1 MSTFLP
7 NSVIEEISKEASSA
21 GRYINPSKLTG
32 EVRLRFLGIGI
43 TGFESWTTDNKPIRW
58 ETKPEELPANVRK
71 QEGYQP
77 IKRFL
82 AGAVYDYASD
92 EFKILQITQRT
103 LMDQLFKYMSDED
116 YGDPTGY
123 DIKIGKTG
131 EGKETKYTLVPS
143 PPKPLKSS
151 VLERFDETPC
161 DLSQLFEGGD
171 PFAEPSA

>member
-1 MSTFLP
+1 MSTFL
-7 NSVIEEISKEASSA
+7 STAVIEEISSEASSA
-21 GRYINPSKLTG
+21 GRYINPSKING
-32 EVRLRFLGIGI
+32 EIRLRFLGRGV
-43 TGFESWTTDNKPIRW
+43 TGFESWTNDNKPVRW
-58 ETKPEELPANVRK
+58 QQKPEELPANIRK

-82 AGAVYDYASD
+82 AGVVYDYASD
-92 EFKILQITQRT
+92 DFKILQITQRT

-116 YGDPTGY
+116 YGDPNGY

-143 PPKPLKSS
+143 PPKALKAG
-151 VLERFDETPC
+151 VQEQYDALHC
-161 DLSQLFEGGD
+161 DLDQLFDGGD